1 MSSNNIT
8 IAVAIL
14 GLIGTLAG
22 TFGGILVT
30 HHLSRDAAFE
40 RSQTQQAIK
49 AYSVALKTVF
59 GQNAFLPLTL
69 SADGEVLKKLAA
81 LKEVHSEKGD
91 DLQNEQL
98 KAAAMATI
106 QAMRVHVTGD
116 DDVSADTLNAIDRL
130 MF

>member
-1 MSSNNIT
+1 MSGNNIT

-40 RSQTQQAIK
+40 RSQTQQAVK

-69 SADGEVLKKLAA
+69 SADGEVLDKLAA
-81 LKEVHSEKGD
+81 LKKVHSQVGGD
-91 DLQNEQL
+91 LENEDL
-98 KAAAMATI
+98 KKAAMATI
-106 QAMRVHVTGD
+106 QAMRMHVTGD
-116 DDVSADTLNAIDRL
+116 DVVGKDILDDIDKL